1 MNMTSNSNSKGLAD
15 VVVSDT
21 HITSI
26 DGLTG
31 KLYYRGYEISD
42 LAHNSSFEETSYLL
56 FYGEL
61 PSSSQLNQYSNLV
74 YSNRSISEN
83 IVSLI
88 KGFPKDANVM
98 DFLRTIVS
106 YSSLY
111 DPDLNDNSLEA
122 SMNKSIRLLAQIPV
136 MLSYFYRMKNNL
148 EVIPPAEDLDYASNF
163 LYMLSGNI
171 PDKFSSRV
179 LDQCLIL
186 HADHGFNA
194 STFSARV
201 TMSTLSDVY
210 SAVTSA
216 IGTLKGTL
224 HGGANEAV
232 IKMLRE
238 INDIENI
245 NNYISAK
252 FAQKEKIMG
261 FGHRVYKTIDPR
273 ATVLREM
280 SKDLQSKLGG
290 NLFDLSYEIE
300 QFVLKEKNIKPNVD
314 FYAASV
320 YSMLNIDDD
329 LFTPIFACSRAS
341 GWCSQI
347 LEQLSDNRLIRPRA
361 KYIGAEPRSFID
373 LNQR

>member
-74 YSNRSISEN
+74 YSNRPISEN

-252 FAQKEKIMG
+252 FAKKEKIMG

-290 NLFDLSYEIE
+290 NLFDLSYDIE

-361 KYIGAEPRSFID
+361 KYIGPEPRSFID

>member
-1 MNMTSNSNSKGLAD
+1 MNTTPNSNPKGLAD

-42 LAHNSSFEETSYLL
+42 LAKNSSFEETSYLL

-74 YSNRSISEN
+74 YSNRSLSEN

-88 KGFPKDANVM
+88 KDFPKDANVM

-111 DPDLNDNSLEA
+111 DPDLNDNSMEA

-136 MLSYFYRMKNNL
+136 MLSYFHRTRNNL
-148 EVIPPAEDLDYASNF
+148 EIIPPAEDLDYASNF
-163 LYMLSGNI
+163 LYMLTGNM
-171 PDKFSSRV
+171 PDKLSSRV

-238 INDIENI
+238 INDVENI
-245 NNYISAK
+245 NNYILAK

-290 NLFDLSYEIE
+290 NLFDLSYDIE

-361 KYIGAEPRSFID
+361 KYIGPEPRSFID

>member
-1 MNMTSNSNSKGLAD
+1 MNMTSNSNPKGLAD

-74 YSNRSISEN
+74 YSNRPISEN

-136 MLSYFYRMKNNL
+136 ILSYFYRMKNNL

-252 FAQKEKIMG
+252 FAKKEKIMG

-361 KYIGAEPRSFID
+361 KYIGPEPRSFID

>member
-1 MNMTSNSNSKGLAD
+1 MNTTPNSNPKGLAD

-42 LAHNSSFEETSYLL
+42 LAKNSSFEETSYLL

-61 PSSSQLNQYSNLV
+61 PSSSQLNQYSNLI
-74 YSNRSISEN
+74 YSNRSLSEN

-88 KGFPKDANVM
+88 KDFPKDANVM

-111 DPDLNDNSLEA
+111 DPDLNDNSMEA

-136 MLSYFYRMKNNL
+136 MLSYFHRTRNNL
-148 EVIPPAEDLDYASNF
+148 EIIPPAEDLDYASNF
-163 LYMLSGNI
+163 LYMVSGNM
-171 PDKFSSRV
+171 PDKLSSRV

-238 INDIENI
+238 IKDIENI
-245 NNYISAK
+245 NNYILAK

-290 NLFDLSYEIE
+290 NLFDLSYDIE

-361 KYIGAEPRSFID
+361 KYIGPEPRSFID

>member
-1 MNMTSNSNSKGLAD
+1 MNTTPNSNPKGLAD

-42 LAHNSSFEETSYLL
+42 LAKNSSFEETSYLL

-74 YSNRSISEN
+74 YSNRSLSEN

-88 KGFPKDANVM
+88 KDFPKDANVM

-111 DPDLNDNSLEA
+111 DPDLNDNSMEA

-136 MLSYFYRMKNNL
+136 MLSYFHRTRNNL
-148 EVIPPAEDLDYASNF
+148 EIIPPAEDLDYASNF
-163 LYMLSGNI
+163 LYMLTGNM
-171 PDKFSSRV
+171 PDKLSSRV

-238 INDIENI
+238 IKDVENI
-245 NNYISAK
+245 NNYILAK

-290 NLFDLSYEIE
+290 NLFDLSYDIE

-329 LFTPIFACSRAS
+329 LFTPIFACSRTS

-361 KYIGAEPRSFID
+361 KYIGPEPRSFID